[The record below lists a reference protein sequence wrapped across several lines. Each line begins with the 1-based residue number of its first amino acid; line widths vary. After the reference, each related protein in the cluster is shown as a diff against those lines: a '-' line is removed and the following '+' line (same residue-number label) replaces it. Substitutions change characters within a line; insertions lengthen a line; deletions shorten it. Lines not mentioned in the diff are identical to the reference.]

1 MDDIKNVTI
10 ENVLLNEAYN
20 DLGFLVRDQMI
31 VLVEAQSTWSEN
43 IIIRLLMYYNET
55 LKRYLDEKD
64 VSLYRMTTIEIP
76 RPEFYVLYAEPNPE
90 KITKTVI
97 SLREDIL
104 HGAETDLDMRVHV
117 LANDNSDSIIG
128 QYMTFTKILYGQ
140 VALHGRS
147 KKTIEET
154 ISICMDE
161 NILKDYLSGRE
172 KEVVSMISFV
182 FDQQRQMELYVKD
195 EREHALRVGEAK
207 NLVKNVEHAVSKLG
221 SLDEACDIVGCTEEE
236 YRNAKK
242 LLEKEAAVV

>member
-1 MDDIKNVTI
+1 MDDIENVTI
-10 ENVLLNEAYN
+10 ENILLNEAYN

-64 VSLYRMTTIEIP
+64 VSLYGSATIEIP
-76 RPEFYVLYAEPNPE
+76 RPEFYVLFAGPNPE

-104 HGAETDLDMRVHV
+104 HGADTDLDMRVHV

-236 YRNAKK
+236 YEAAKK